1 MVAFST
7 TRSAVTAAGRLTA
20 SSANNARI
28 RSMEDSIA
36 PPAFGAGSLEMP
48 AWKSLVSGA
57 AAILLGFAFIVAG
70 TYKITDPYGMATRLI
85 QMKVWPDV
93 SLAAALLL

>member
-28 RSMEDSIA
+28 RSMEDSMA
-36 PPAFGAGSLEMP
+36 HPALSAGSLEMP
-48 AWKSLVSGA
+48 AWKSVLGGA
-57 AAILLGFAFIVAG
+57 AAILLGLAFIVAG

-93 SLAAALLL
+93 SLVAS